1 MSGQF
6 DLGRV
11 VEAVQLQ
18 ARERRSASPALADLE
33 RSVEEAFQRY
43 TSIIRVRDDG
53 DRLRAALRQAERL
66 AAINHLVPTAS
77 RLPMGAP
84 VKKSI
89 RSAVAWYMGAVVS
102 QVRDFIRANLNA
114 LRVASAAITA
124 LEDRVKELEA
134 EVQTLRGEQGADD
147 ERP

>member
-1 MSGQF
+1 MSAEF

-11 VEAVQLQ
+11 VDEIQQ
-18 ARERRSASPALADLE
+18 ESRQRRSSLATLADLE
-33 RSVEEAFQRY
+33 RAVDESFQRY

-53 DRLRAALRQAERL
+53 DRLRAVLRQAERL

-77 RLPMGAP
+77 KRPLGGP

-89 RSAVAWYMGAVVS
+89 RNAVAWYMGAVVS
-102 QVRDFIRANLNA
+102 QIRDFIRANLNA
-114 LRVASAAITA
+114 LRVTAAAITT

-134 EVQTLRGEQGADD
+134 EVQALR
-147 ERP
+147 ERGTEK